1 MKEQKKQ
8 TKKRKKR
15 DLATNLTCAR
25 DRQPEVA
32 GGVRKRGVDGVR
44 NGRRCPRVK
53 GQVREK
59 VRMERRGKAKD
70 KRQRERRATVKLVQG
85 RKKKKTRQLV
95 QASPN

>member
-1 MKEQKKQ
+1 MKEKKQ

-32 GGVRKRGVDGVR
+32 GGVRERGVDGVR

-53 GQVREK
+53 DQVREK
-59 VRMERRGKAKD
+59 GKD
-70 KRQRERRATVKLVQG
+70 GEEREREG
-85 RKKKKTRQLV
+85 
-95 QASPN
+95 